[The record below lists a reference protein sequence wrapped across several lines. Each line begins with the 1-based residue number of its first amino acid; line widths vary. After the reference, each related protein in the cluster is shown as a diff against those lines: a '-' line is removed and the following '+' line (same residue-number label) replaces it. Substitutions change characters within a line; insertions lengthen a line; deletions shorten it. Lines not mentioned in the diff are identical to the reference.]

1 MDNKSKRRAGAYW
14 LDGRPFISVTEILK
28 CINKPSITYWYG
40 QQVYYAMAKDPTL
53 DERTAL
59 AAPYRKSGEAANRG
73 SLIHG
78 VIEKYKQTGHIPSA
92 EELCEEN
99 HLILSKEEKANL
111 QGYIDAFKHWNED
124 FKPTIIENERTVV
137 NPTKGYAGTLDMIA
151 EIGGKRHVID
161 FKTNKDGNIYDEA
174 HMQVSAYLNCD
185 GMSDCDGGIIV
196 ALAADGTYTH
206 QIAKNGYIAFLS
218 ALDLYVFLNYA
229 KIKALGWSR

>member
-1 MDNKSKRRAGAYW
+1 MATTKDRRAGMYW
-14 LDGRPFISVTEILK
+14 LNEKPHISVTEVLK
-28 CINKPSITYWYG
+28 VIAKPSIQYWYG
-40 QQVYYAMAKDPTL
+40 QQVYYAVMKDPTI
-53 DERTAL
+53 DERAAL
-59 AAPYRKSGEAANRG
+59 AAPYAVSKSAANRG
-73 SLIHG
+73 STVHSLI
-78 VIEKYKQTGHIPSA
+78 EAYKTTSAVVNTIP
-92 EELCEEN
+92 EYD
-99 HLILSKEEKANL
+99 
-111 QGYIDAFKHWNED
+111 GYARAFYKWVED

-185 GMSDCDGGIIV
+185 GMTDCDGGIIV